1 MLVSYKWLDQLVN
14 LKNKSAKEL
23 SDQLSVTGIE
33 VEGVENLASGLKKIV
48 VGYVT
53 ECVPH
58 PNSDHLSICQVE
70 IAPGEI
76 SQIICGAPNV
86 SKGQK
91 VIVALPGARIGD
103 NVKIKKG
110 KMRGEVSNGMICA
123 LQELGI
129 SDNVSP
135 KEFSDGIYVLPSDAP
150 IGADVLEYLGLND
163 DIIELS
169 ITPNRADA
177 LSMHGVA
184 YEVGAMLNETPHFPE
199 IHFSENTTPVENL
212 LEVAVEDEDT
222 LSYHLKIVQGVKI
235 APSPLWLQMLLIKE
249 GIRPINNVV
258 DVTNYVL
265 LEYGQP
271 LHAFD
276 YNKLGS
282 KKILVRKAL
291 ENETLKTLDGE
302 ERTLTTDDSVIT
314 NGKIPLGLA
323 GVMGGLDSEITDYT
337 VDVVIESAVF
347 LGNTIRQT
355 SKRYNLRSEASA
367 RFEKGINVGTVN
379 EALNRACQLI
389 TELAGGTVTLGTLT
403 GKALEKEEPVVTVTL
418 SKINRYL
425 GTELSLKEVEDIF
438 AQLQF
443 KTEVKDETFYVTV
456 PLRRWDIFLDADLI
470 EEVARIYGYDKIP
483 TTLPSGETTMGSLTQ
498 SQKLT
503 RELRHS
509 LNGAGL
515 MEAISYALTTE
526 KKATQFTFNEENKK
540 VTSLM
545 WPMSMERSVLRL
557 NLISGLLDD
566 INYNVARNNENIA
579 FYEIGRIF
587 QQENDPAHDL
597 PEEKVHLAIAL
608 CGEFPEETWE
618 TKGQKVDFYTLKGLM
633 ERIFNLYGIKNY
645 HLKRAASPDLHPGRS
660 GLIYVKETLVGVLG
674 QVHPQ
679 VAKDY
684 DIPETYVLEIDLETL
699 YALGEGI
706 TYEAVSKFPRI
717 HRDLAV
723 LVKKEISHEAVSNL
737 IKEKGG
743 KYLKEVTLFDRYTGK
758 GVLPGEKSLAYSLAF
773 SSVENTLV
781 DEDIQKAMEKIIQG
795 LKEELDAEIR

>member
-33 VEGVENLASGLKKIV
+33 VEGIENLASGLKKIV

-184 YEVGAMLNETPHFPE
+184 YEVGAMLNEMPHFPE

-323 GVMGGLDSEITDYT
+323 GVMGGLDSEITDST

-367 RFEKGINVGTVN
+367 RFEKGINGGTVN
-379 EALNRACQLI
+379 EALNRVCQLI

-403 GKALEKEEPVVTVTL
+403 GKELEKEEPVVTVTL
-418 SKINRYL
+418 NKINRYL

-684 DIPETYVLEIDLETL
+684 DIPETYVLEMDLETL

-795 LKEELDAEIR
+795 LKEELNAEIR